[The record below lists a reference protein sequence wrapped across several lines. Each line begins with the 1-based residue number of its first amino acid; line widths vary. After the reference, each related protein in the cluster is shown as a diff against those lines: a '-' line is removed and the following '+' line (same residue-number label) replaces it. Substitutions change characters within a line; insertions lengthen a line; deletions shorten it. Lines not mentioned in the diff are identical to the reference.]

1 MAFGNRAVAA
11 EGGGGAMTAIA
22 LTIAGSDSGGGA
34 GIQADLK
41 TFSALGVYGASVLTA
56 VTAQNTRGVSAVE
69 DVSISMIAA
78 QMKAVL
84 SDLSVDAVK
93 IGMLSKEDTIEA
105 VADGLQ
111 GYEGPVVLDPVMVAT
126 SGDRLL
132 RDDAVAALK
141 CRLMPRADLLTPN
154 LYEAAILTGQP
165 LAATPED
172 AIRQAQQLRNEGARA
187 VLVKGGHG
195 SGAECVDVLV
205 AERGDLHEF
214 RSPRLET
221 TSDHG
226 TGCTLSAAI
235 AAQLAKRH
243 DLLVSLAVAK
253 DYLHSALMEGD
264 ALAIGRGRGPVHHFF
279 AHWRD
284 T

>member
-1 MAFGNRAVAA
+1 
-11 EGGGGAMTAIA
+11 MTAIA

-78 QMKAVL
+78 QMQAVL
-84 SDLSVDAVK
+84 GDLSVDAVK
-93 IGMLSKEDTIEA
+93 IGMLSKEDTIRA

-132 RDDAVAALK
+132 RGDAVAALK

-154 LYEAAILTGQP
+154 LYEAAILTGRP

-172 AIRQAQQLRNEGARA
+172 AMRQAQQLRNEGARA

-195 SGAECVDVLV
+195 SGAECADVLV
-205 AERGDLHEF
+205 TERGDLHEF

-243 DLLVSLAVAK
+243 DLLASLAVAK
-253 DYLHSALMEGD
+253 DYLHSALIAGD
-264 ALAIGRGRGPVHHFF
+264 TLAIGRGRGPVHHFF
-279 AHWRD
+279 AHWRN